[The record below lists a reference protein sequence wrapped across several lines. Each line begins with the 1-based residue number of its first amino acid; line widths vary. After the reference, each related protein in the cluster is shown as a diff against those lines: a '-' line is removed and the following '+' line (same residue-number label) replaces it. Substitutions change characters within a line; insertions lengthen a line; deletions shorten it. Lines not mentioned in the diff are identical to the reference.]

1 MSKFHEIFEGFPNA
15 KSHTFEAF
23 MASNPI
29 RSLAGQ
35 TLVYGMGTIVP
46 RLLNYLLV
54 PYYTRVFKQGEY
66 GQITEL
72 YAYVAF
78 FMVLLTYGMETAFF
92 RFSQK
97 EDTNKVFNTIFSL
110 IIVSTTAFL
119 IFITISFDF
128 LAGLIQYTGSQE
140 YILFVGLVVALDA
153 ATAVPFALLRKQN
166 KARKFAT
173 IKLVNVVVNI
183 SLNIFFLTLI
193 PEKSL
198 HLSDIFFGPD
208 SSLLVWVFIA
218 NLISSLVSLLML
230 FPHLKNFRWQLDIQ
244 FLKPILRYALP
255 VLIVGLAGMVNEVF
269 DKILLKYLLPDS
281 NTAMQQV
288 GIYGANYKLGVLMTL
303 FIQMFRY
310 AAEPF
315 FFSHAE
321 NKNSPELF
329 SKVMNYFVVS
339 GLLIFLLVTLYL
351 DVFKLLVDESYYGG
365 LTIVPVILMAN
376 LFYGIFFNLSIWYKL
391 TDRTGDAGW
400 VSVGGAAITLIM
412 NIILIPKMGYM
423 GSAWATL
430 VCYFAMMLV
439 SYVWGNKVYP
449 IPYNIGRIS
458 LYILATLFIYYISR
472 ELEDLPQLIRYSIHT
487 IMFAGFALI
496 TLNIERRHSLIN

>member
-1 MSKFHEIFEGFPNA
+1 
-15 KSHTFEAF
+15 
-23 MASNPI
+23 MASNPL

-110 IIVSTTAFL
+110 IIVTSTAFL
-119 IFITISFDF
+119 LLIAVSFDF

-166 KARKFAT
+166 KAKKFAT

-183 SLNIFFLTLI
+183 SLNLFFLTLI

-198 HLSDIFFGPD
+198 QFSDMFFGPD
-208 SSLLVWVFIA
+208 SRLVVWVFIA
-218 NLISSLVSLLML
+218 NLISSLISLLML
-230 FPHLKNFRWQLDIQ
+230 FPHLKNFQCQLDFQ
-244 FLKPILRYALP
+244 FLKPILKYALP

-281 NTAMQQV
+281 KTAMQQV

-315 FFSHAE
+315 FFAHAD
-321 NKNSPELF
+321 KKDSPELF
-329 SKVMNYFVVS
+329 AKVMNYFVIF
-339 GLLIFLLVTLYL
+339 GLFIFLMVTLYI
-351 DVFKLLVDESYYGG
+351 DVFKLLLDKSYYGG
-365 LTIVPVILMAN
+365 LTIVPIILIAN

-391 TDRTGDAGW
+391 TDRTADAGW
-400 VSVGGAAITLIM
+400 VSVGGAVITLIM
-412 NIILIPKMGYM
+412 NIILIPIIGYL

-430 VCYFAMMLV
+430 ACYFAMMLV
-439 SYVWGNKVYP
+439 SYFWGNKVYP
-449 IPYNIGRIS
+449 IPYKTGRIM
-458 LYILATLFIYYISR
+458 LYIVAALFIYFIS
-472 ELEDLPQLIRYSIHT
+472 LKLKDMPSLFRYGVDT
-487 IMFAGFALI
+487 VMFAAFALI
-496 TLNIERRHSLIN
+496 TLLIERKRLINV